1 MKKYIYYIIPV
12 CMIIII
18 VTQVFDYYKN
28 GEYSLPL
35 IATVFALFPAAIK
48 NTKYSNLPKPI
59 VGTFVVIAF
68 IILVFALIETFG

>member
-1 MKKYIYYIIPV
+1 
-12 CMIIII
+12 MIIII

-35 IATVFALFPAAIK
+35 IATVIALFPTAIK

-59 VGTFVVIAF
+59 IGTFVVIAV
-68 IILVFALIETFG
+68 IILVFALIDTFS